1 MKCWWRLD
9 SLSRE
14 GETSS
19 AFIWHLNVVTLSIY
33 WCFGHI
39 HLAISEIHTSVV
51 LIILA
56 KFQFSIFNSQFKYR
70 ALHISYSIAPLF
82 WVSKIVFTKVSPNW
96 TARSNESFSINF
108 SIQINTVWTFWRKL
122 NRRTWINI
130 SQYHLP
136 PLPQS
141 YKKNKSDTI
150 YKAKLVPEADLIW
163 RNFTKQ
169 KQFQRPTKSDE
180 TGRT

>member
-1 MKCWWRLD
+1 MPTEFDYLASFFDISNVYMNVKCL
-9 SLSRE
+9 
-14 GETSS
+14 
-19 AFIWHLNVVTLSIY
+19 IWVVTI
-33 WCFGHI
+33 
-39 HLAISEIHTSVV
+39 
-51 LIILA
+51 LIRTIF
-56 KFQFSIFNSQFKYR
+56 KFEQW

-141 YKKNKSDTI
+141 YKQNKSDTI
-150 YKAKLVPEADLIW
+150 YKAKSVPEADLIW

-169 KQFQRPTKSDE
+169 KRFQKAH
-180 TGRT
+180 

>member
-1 MKCWWRLD
+1 MR
-9 SLSRE
+9 STHQLSW
-14 GETSS
+14 SFWPNFNFQYS
-19 AFIWHLNVVTLSIY
+19 ILN
-33 WCFGHI
+33 
-39 HLAISEIHTSVV
+39 
-51 LIILA
+51 
-56 KFQFSIFNSQFKYR
+56 FKYR

-141 YKKNKSDTI
+141 YKQNKSDTI
-150 YKAKLVPEADLIW
+150 YKAKSVPEADLIW
-163 RNFTKQ
+163 KNFTKQ
-169 KQFQRPTKSDE
+169 KRFQKPTLNLKKLYE
-180 TGRT
+180 AKAVPKAN